1 MVLRKVEEDAGD
13 GGCEWW
19 IGLGSKGRTEGGF
32 HEGEKGET
40 RGEVEVVSC
49 ARIARLGR
57 REARDKRERRSEGKG
72 KKEGGGERDGGCP
85 EKKTEPAE

>member
-1 MVLRKVEEDAGD
+1 MPVT

-57 REARDKRERRSEGKG
+57 REASDKREKGRRERKKGGEGK
-72 KKEGGGERDGGCP
+72 ETEDGP